1 MANMETL
8 KDTDLPVALDA
19 AVAAVTAAGRL
30 LLDLRR
36 KPVEVL
42 SEVAHDIKLKA
53 DQLAEE
59 RILGVLRER
68 MPLPVLTEESG
79 EHGGVAEKSLMWVVD
94 PLDGTF
100 NYSRGMPMCCSSVG
114 LWADG
119 KPVLGAV
126 YNFFHDELFTGIVG
140 QGAWLNGKPIAA
152 SGVKT
157 AAKASL
163 ATGFPHHQDYD
174 DAPLRDFIRQ
184 VQSFKKIRMLGSA
197 ALMGAYVAC
206 GWLDAYVEE
215 DVWLWDIAAAA
226 AISEAAGASVRVRPG
241 KAGRWAREVA
251 CAASPEL
258 QKVLEARKP

>member
-1 MANMETL
+1 METVKQL
-8 KDTDLPVALDA
+8 DLSAALEV
-19 AVAAVTAAGRL
+19 AVAAVAEAGRL

-42 SEVAHDIKLKA
+42 SEPGHDIKLKA

-59 RILGVLRER
+59 RILAILQER
-68 MPLPVLTEESG
+68 LPLPVLTEESG
-79 EHGGVAEKSLMWVVD
+79 EHGGVQENARMWVVD

-114 LWADG
+114 LWAEG
-119 KPVLGAV
+119 QPVLGAV
-126 YNFFHDELFTGIVG
+126 YNFFHDEMFTGIVG
-140 QGAWLNGKPIAA
+140 QGAWLNGKPIAT
-152 SGVKT
+152 SGVRT

-174 DAPLRDFIRQ
+174 DAPLKEFIRE

-197 ALMGAYVAC
+197 ALMGAYVSC

-215 DVWLWDIAAAA
+215 DVWLWDVAAAV
-226 AISEAAGASVRVRPG
+226 AIAQAAGASVAVRPG
-241 KAGRWAREVA
+241 KAGRWAREVV

-258 QKVLEARKP
+258 MTVLEARNP

>member
-1 MANMETL
+1 METV
-8 KDTDLPVALDA
+8 KQMDLSAALEV
-19 AVAAVTAAGRL
+19 AVAAVAEAGRL
-30 LLDLRR
+30 LLDLCR

-42 SEVAHDIKLKA
+42 SEPGHDIKLKA

-59 RILGVLRER
+59 RILAILQER

-79 EHGGVAEKSLMWVVD
+79 EHGGVQENSRMWVVD

-100 NYSRGMPMCCSSVG
+100 NYSRGMPLCCSSVG
-114 LWADG
+114 LWAEG
-119 KPVLGAV
+119 QPVLGAV
-126 YNFFHDELFTGIVG
+126 YNFFHGEMFTGIVG

-152 SGVKT
+152 SGVRT

-174 DAPLRDFIRQ
+174 DAPLEEFIRQ

-197 ALMGAYVAC
+197 ALMGAYVSC

-215 DVWLWDIAAAA
+215 DVWLWDVAAAV
-226 AISEAAGASVRVRPG
+226 AIARAAGASVAVRPG
-241 KAGRWAREVA
+241 KAGRWAREVV

-258 QKVLEARKP
+258 MTVLEARKP